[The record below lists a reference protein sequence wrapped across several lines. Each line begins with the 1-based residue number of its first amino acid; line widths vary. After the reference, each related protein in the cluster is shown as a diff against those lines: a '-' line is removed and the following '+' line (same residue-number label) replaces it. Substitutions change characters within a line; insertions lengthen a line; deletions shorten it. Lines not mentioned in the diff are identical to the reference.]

1 MEEKANTGQVI
12 IVLTEHLTF
21 GTLLI
26 PYMAEKSDDGT
37 YQLIEQAFHA
47 SPEAISRMN
56 EAEQQAID
64 IASHYTEKYLMGIY
78 SARKNSIPFSA
89 ANYPKIRSR
98 VKNNIRPFIEK
109 KMQEMLTLI
118 RHHNLL
124 CIRNQVGSNMLY
136 AHHAY
141 HVHPHDVEIRFTF
154 LADETNFRYQL
165 QCYYYGQPLSLS
177 EQKPVIVLTS
187 SPSALLLGMELY
199 FFPHIESVRIL
210 PFTKKKK
217 ISVPASQIEKY
228 IDNIVIP

>member
-78 SARKNSIPFSA
+78 SREKTVSRFLRKLSEDPE
-89 ANYPKIRSR
+89 R

-109 KMQEMLTLI
+109 
-118 RHHNLL
+118 
-124 CIRNQVGSNMLY
+124 IRNRSEANCYMRIMPIMCILMTWKSVLRFLPMRPISATSCNAIMTGSRS
-136 AHHAY
+136 H
-141 HVHPHDVEIRFTF
+141 
-154 LADETNFRYQL
+154 
-165 QCYYYGQPLSLS
+165 
-177 EQKPVIVLTS
+177 
-187 SPSALLLGMELY
+187 
-199 FFPHIESVRIL
+199 
-210 PFTKKKK
+210 
-217 ISVPASQIEKY
+217 
-228 IDNIVIP
+228 

>member
-78 SARKNSIPFSA
+78 SRGENSIPFSA
-89 ANYPKIRSR
+89 QIIRRSGTGKEQYPPSSRKKCRS
-98 VKNNIRPFIEK
+98 
-109 KMQEMLTLI
+109 
-118 RHHNLL
+118 
-124 CIRNQVGSNMLY
+124 
-136 AHHAY
+136 
-141 HVHPHDVEIRFTF
+141 
-154 LADETNFRYQL
+154 ADIDT
-165 QCYYYGQPLSLS
+165 
-177 EQKPVIVLTS
+177 
-187 SPSALLLGMELY
+187 PS
-199 FFPHIESVRIL
+199 
-210 PFTKKKK
+210 
-217 ISVPASQIEKY
+217 
-228 IDNIVIP
+228 

>member
-78 SARKNSIPFSA
+78 SRENSIPFSA
-89 ANYPKIRSR
+89 QIIRRSGAGKEQYPPIHRE
-98 VKNNIRPFIEK
+98 KNA
-109 KMQEMLTLI
+109 
-118 RHHNLL
+118 
-124 CIRNQVGSNMLY
+124 G
-136 AHHAY
+136 
-141 HVHPHDVEIRFTF
+141 D
-154 LADETNFRYQL
+154 ADIDT
-165 QCYYYGQPLSLS
+165 
-177 EQKPVIVLTS
+177 
-187 SPSALLLGMELY
+187 PS
-199 FFPHIESVRIL
+199 
-210 PFTKKKK
+210 
-217 ISVPASQIEKY
+217 
-228 IDNIVIP
+228 

>member
-1 MEEKANTGQVI
+1 
-12 IVLTEHLTF
+12 
-21 GTLLI
+21 
-26 PYMAEKSDDGT
+26 
-37 YQLIEQAFHA
+37 
-47 SPEAISRMN
+47 
-56 EAEQQAID
+56 
-64 IASHYTEKYLMGIY
+64 
-78 SARKNSIPFSA
+78 
-89 ANYPKIRSR
+89 
-98 VKNNIRPFIEK
+98 
-109 KMQEMLTLI
+109 MLTLI
-118 RHHNLL
+118 RHHNLPL
-124 CIRNQVGSNMLY
+124 YQKQVGSKLLY

-228 IDNIVIP
+228 IDNIVIPIARYHEITTQGLNIIEETYACEAVLSLEDTITTNRCCGLASVMETSHLLPTP

>member
-78 SARKNSIPFSA
+78 SRGENSIPFSA
-89 ANYPKIRSR
+89 QIIRRSGTGKEQYPPIHRE
-98 VKNNIRPFIEK
+98 KNA
-109 KMQEMLTLI
+109 
-118 RHHNLL
+118 
-124 CIRNQVGSNMLY
+124 G
-136 AHHAY
+136 
-141 HVHPHDVEIRFTF
+141 D
-154 LADETNFRYQL
+154 ADIDT
-165 QCYYYGQPLSLS
+165 
-177 EQKPVIVLTS
+177 
-187 SPSALLLGMELY
+187 PS
-199 FFPHIESVRIL
+199 
-210 PFTKKKK
+210 
-217 ISVPASQIEKY
+217 
-228 IDNIVIP
+228 

>member
-78 SARKNSIPFSA
+78 SREKTVSRFLRKLSEDPE
-89 ANYPKIRSR
+89 R

-109 KMQEMLTLI
+109 KLQEMLTLI
-118 RHHNLL
+118 RHHKRIMPIM
-124 CIRNQVGSNMLY
+124 CILMTWKFVLRFLPMRPISATSYNAIMTGSRS
-136 AHHAY
+136 H
-141 HVHPHDVEIRFTF
+141 
-154 LADETNFRYQL
+154 
-165 QCYYYGQPLSLS
+165 
-177 EQKPVIVLTS
+177 
-187 SPSALLLGMELY
+187 
-199 FFPHIESVRIL
+199 
-210 PFTKKKK
+210 
-217 ISVPASQIEKY
+217 
-228 IDNIVIP
+228 

>member
-78 SARKNSIPFSA
+78 SREKTVSRFLRKLSEDPE
-89 ANYPKIRSR
+89 R

-124 CIRNQVGSNMLY
+124 CIRNKSEANCYMRIMPIMCILMTWKSVLRFLPMRPISATSCNAIITGSRS
-136 AHHAY
+136 H
-141 HVHPHDVEIRFTF
+141 
-154 LADETNFRYQL
+154 
-165 QCYYYGQPLSLS
+165 
-177 EQKPVIVLTS
+177 
-187 SPSALLLGMELY
+187 
-199 FFPHIESVRIL
+199 
-210 PFTKKKK
+210 
-217 ISVPASQIEKY
+217 
-228 IDNIVIP
+228 

>member
-64 IASHYTEKYLMGIY
+64 IASHYTERYLMGIY
-78 SARKNSIPFSA
+78 SREKTVSRFLRKLSEDPE
-89 ANYPKIRSR
+89 R

-109 KMQEMLTLI
+109 KMQEMLSLI
-118 RHHNLL
+118 RHHNLP
-124 CIRNQVGSNMLY
+124 LY
-136 AHHAY
+136 PAAS
-141 HVHPHDVEIRFTF
+141 HPLHMRSSQPVPDPR
-154 LADETNFRYQL
+154 LPL
-165 QCYYYGQPLSLS
+165 QMLSLCR
-177 EQKPVIVLTS
+177 QQQ
-187 SPSALLLGMELY
+187 
-199 FFPHIESVRIL
+199 IL
-210 PFTKKKK
+210 P
-217 ISVPASQIEKY
+217 SL
-228 IDNIVIP
+228 

>member
-78 SARKNSIPFSA
+78 SREKTVSRFLRKLSEDPE
-89 ANYPKIRSR
+89 R

-118 RHHNLL
+118 RHHNLPL
-124 CIRNQVGSNMLY
+124 YQKQVGSKLLY

-165 QCYYYGQPLSLS
+165 QCYYDGQPLSLS

-187 SPSALLLGMELY
+187 HRLPSYWEWSCTS
-199 FFPHIESVRIL
+199 FRIL
-210 PFTKKKK
+210 RAYAFCPLPRKRK
-217 ISVPASQIEKY
+217 SASLLPKSRNTSITSSFQ
-228 IDNIVIP
+228 